1 MDRRQRK
8 TQRAIYDA
16 FEALMAEEHYSQVTI
31 AQIIERAD
39 IGRSTFYGHFETK
52 DDLIDTICSE
62 MFDHIF
68 EGVNT
73 DCVTHAELATP
84 DLEGQL
90 AHLLYHLRDSHSGVG
105 GKLLMEGEPHF
116 TSHFCTRLADLI
128 AHDMPHVPGGVSPEF
143 ELRMLVSSFCEAV
156 AWWFE
161 GNCSCKPEQ
170 VAGWF
175 MVPWRRRPTIS
186 LA

>member
-16 FEALMAEEHYSQVTI
+16 FEELMAEEHYSQVTV
-31 AQIIERAD
+31 AQIIDRAD
-39 IGRSTFYGHFETK
+39 IGRSTFYAHFETK
-52 DDLIDTICSE
+52 DDLIDTICTE

-84 DLEGQL
+84 NLEGRL
-90 AHLLYHLRDSHSGVG
+90 AHLLYHLRDSHGGVS

-116 TSHFCTRLADLI
+116 TAHFRARLAELMESD
-128 AHDMPHVPGGVSPEF
+128 APQVCDGVDPGF
-143 ELRMLVSSFCEAV
+143 ALRLLVSSFCEAV

-161 GNCSCKPEQ
+161 QGCRVRPED
-170 VAGWF
+170 VARWF
-175 MVPWRRRPTIS
+175 ITPTS
-186 LA
+186 SR